1 MPHHFVLLFSP
12 FPAIPHTQTTTL
24 LSPPTSESSLFIAD
38 HLIILKTCGTTIN
51 LLGLTRII
59 EIAREYCGF
68 DHVHRC
74 FYSRKSFFFP
84 ERQVGPHRGWKE
96 EVDFLDGVFSESDA
110 AVFVE
115 RLDGSSTDA
124 RLVWLRP
131 VIDYQG
137 NAYTVGP
144 MNGDHWLLY
153 LINPPSPTEEEL
165 NDVKR
170 GTTVGGGSKSI
181 SAAKSDH
188 RDHHHRHDHDHHH
201 HHHHHPHDSR
211 QNGSYAGHGVDI
223 SIQRP
228 SHEHQ
233 DQTLEMLM
241 THLSADARAPFFHP
255 PELDMNQAS
264 ASSSTPTAGAT
275 EEPRSGHYLGSLVT
289 QHLGIDKLFDKDESI
304 IDSFGFEPCGYSANG
319 IIGSGSGY
327 PSSSTEVVA
336 AAAGEDQDREGG
348 GYWTIHVTPEE
359 GYSFASFECNVPLPL
374 KNEGLL
380 PSGKRSHRP
389 DLKTLI
395 RRVVD
400 IFEPGRLS
408 ITLFLSSESENALF
422 NANNQNGNGGTGNA
436 SGNGT
441 YSNPSESSSLAD
453 SGILADSGV
462 LEPAHETE
470 ATRRAWTAFSKN
482 LLGDAYVRKDRIG
495 YEFEDYDLVFG
506 CFEKRGFKRALQKA
520 TPVQT

>member
-1 MPHHFVLLFSP
+1 VVW
-12 FPAIPHTQTTTL
+12 I
-24 LSPPTSESSLFIAD
+24 
-38 HLIILKTCGTTIN
+38 
-51 LLGLTRII
+51 
-59 EIAREYCGF
+59 
-68 DHVHRC
+68 
-74 FYSRKSFFFP
+74 
-84 ERQVGPHRGWKE
+84 
-96 EVDFLDGVFSESDA
+96 
-110 AVFVE
+110 
-115 RLDGSSTDA
+115 RLD
-124 RLVWLRP
+124 
-131 VIDYQG
+131 IDYQG

-153 LINPPSPTEEEL
+153 LINPPSPTEEEIK
-165 NDVKR
+165 DVKR
-170 GTTVGGGSKSI
+170 GMTIGGGSKSI
-181 SAAKSDH
+181 SVTSDH
-188 RDHHHRHDHDHHH
+188 RDHHHRDHDHDHDHHH
-201 HHHHHPHDSR
+201 HHHHHSHDSR
-211 QNGSYAGHGVDI
+211 QNGSYAAHGMDI
-223 SIQRP
+223 NIQRP
-228 SHEHQ
+228 SHAHQ
-233 DQTLEMLM
+233 DQTLEILM
-241 THLSADARAPFFHP
+241 THLSADASAPFFHP

-264 ASSSTPTAGAT
+264 ASGSSSTPASTAGAP
-275 EEPRSGHYLGSLVT
+275 EGVPRSGHYLGSLLT

-327 PSSSTEVVA
+327 PSSSASTEV
-336 AAAGEDQDREGG
+336 AAGTGKEQDQEGG

-359 GYSFASFECNVPLPL
+359 GWSFASFECNVPLPL

-422 NANNQNGNGGTGNA
+422 NANNQSGDGTGNG

-470 ATRRAWTAFSKN
+470 ATRRAWTAFSKT

-506 CFEKRGFKRALQKA
+506 CFEKRGFKRALKKA
-520 TPVQT
+520 APVQT

>member
-1 MPHHFVLLFSP
+1 M
-12 FPAIPHTQTTTL
+12 AW
-24 LSPPTSESSLFIAD
+24 
-38 HLIILKTCGTTIN
+38 GTD
-51 LLGLTRII
+51 G
-59 EIAREYCGF
+59 
-68 DHVHRC
+68 RC
-74 FYSRKSFFFP
+74 VSW
-84 ERQVGPHRGWKE
+84 V
-96 EVDFLDGVFSESDA
+96 
-110 AVFVE
+110 
-115 RLDGSSTDA
+115 
-124 RLVWLRP
+124 
-131 VIDYQG
+131 DYQG

-153 LINPPSPTEEEL
+153 LINPPSPTEEEIK
-165 NDVKR
+165 DVKR
-170 GTTVGGGSKSI
+170 GTTVGGSSKSHTI
-181 SAAKSDH
+181 PPSSDH
-188 RDHHHRHDHDHHH
+188 RDHHHHDHDHHH

-211 QNGSYAGHGVDI
+211 QNGSYPGHGVDI
-223 SIQRP
+223 NIQRP

-233 DQTLEMLM
+233 DQTLEILM

-264 ASSSTPTAGAT
+264 ASTSASTSTPAT
-275 EEPRSGHYLGSLVT
+275 GEPAQEPRSGHYLGSLIT

-327 PSSSTEVVA
+327 PSSSSSSNEVEAV
-336 AAAGEDQDREGG
+336 DQDREGG

-359 GYSFASFECNVPLPL
+359 GWSFASFECNVPLPL

-422 NANNQNGNGGTGNA
+422 NANNQNGTGDSGNA

-470 ATRRAWTAFSKN
+470 ATRRAWTAFSKT

-506 CFEKRGFKRALQKA
+506 CFEKRGFKRALQKK
-520 TPVQT
+520 TPMQT